1 MEKNLEPYVKIVD
14 SSKNTIEFLGDTEEE
29 KRKNEMLFELTLE
42 LNRYQNMTQDI
53 LDYILKEQKDN
64 KGCLKIYDII
74 KEYCG

>member
-64 KGCLKIYDII
+64 KSCLKIYDII

>member
-14 SSKNTIEFLGDTEEE
+14 SSKIEFLGDTEEE

-42 LNRYQNMTQDI
+42 LNRYQDMTQDI

-64 KGCLKIYDII
+64 EGCLKIYDII